1 LIRHERHDAAARE
14 PFCIVQELRALGAV
28 RIAEAVHEEDRR
40 HRVALVLRMNERRRD
55 GRVARAISDLVDTN
69 PTGHEPRILR
79 RHFERR
85 VPIVIEREVPRER
98 GGRRKGEEEH
108 EDRELPY
115 HASCLTRTAYDAC
128 AAARREARLPLA
140 RRAHSMKFPF
150 SHLMKR
156 ISLLVLLASLPGAVF
171 AAPATSK
178 TVVLPDGLKYV
189 DLKVGKGALPHEG
202 QTVRVHYVGWLENGM
217 KFDSSRDRNEP
228 FEFALGE
235 GKVIPGWDEGVK
247 TMHVG
252 GLRRLIVPPA
262 LGYGAQGAGDSIPP
276 NATLIFEVELLGIE

>member
-1 LIRHERHDAAARE
+1 MKSVSSL
-14 PFCIVQELRALGAV
+14 VMN
-28 RIAEAVHEEDRR
+28 
-40 HRVALVLRMNERRRD
+40 RVALV
-55 GRVARAISDLVDTN
+55 
-69 PTGHEPRILR
+69 
-79 RHFERR
+79 
-85 VPIVIEREVPRER
+85 
-98 GGRRKGEEEH
+98 
-108 EDRELPY
+108 
-115 HASCLTRTAYDAC
+115 
-128 AAARREARLPLA
+128 
-140 RRAHSMKFPF
+140 
-150 SHLMKR
+150 
-156 ISLLVLLASLPGAVF
+156 VLLMSLPVSAF
-171 AAPATSK
+171 AASAPPK

-202 QTVRVHYVGWLENGM
+202 QTVRVHYVGWLQNGV

-262 LGYGAQGAGDSIPP
+262 LGYGGQGAGDAIPP